1 MNRKV
6 LTFASLLMIL
16 PVITITFAY
25 ATPWVEKNND
35 KFETFYSAGTFNG
48 FVAFGSA
55 DRTYIPSFDKVEKL
69 ILTWSESF
77 TSFEIEVDGKTY
89 TMPTDFE
96 VSGFSEHIYWDPVF
110 RAGDTTKTQP
120 PAASRAS
127 QTRGEYTFDFLPP
140 SGLEGSFTIQT
151 MVNEGSHRTTSVSGT
166 GDFQNVQIQATV
178 SQSQALPFVTIIN
191 NGLVI
196 GWPE

>member
-6 LTFASLLMIL
+6 LMSASLLMIL
-16 PVITITFAY
+16 PVITTTFAY

-35 KFETFYSAGTFNG
+35 KFQTFYSAGTFNG

-69 ILTWSESF
+69 MLTWSESF

-89 TMPTDFE
+89 TTPTDFD
-96 VSGFSEHIYWDPVF
+96 VSGTSEHIYWDPVF
-110 RAGDTTKTQP
+110 RPGDITKTQP
-120 PAASRAS
+120 PAGSRAS
-127 QTRGEYTFDFLPP
+127 HTTGEYTFEFKPA
-140 SGLEGSFTIQT
+140 SGLEGSFSIRTI
-151 MVNEGSHRTTSVSGT
+151 VNEGNHRTTSISGT
-166 GDFQNVQIQATV
+166 GDFRNVQIQATV
-178 SQSQALPFVTIIN
+178 SQSQALPFVTIAN